1 MRAKGKA
8 PDLASIL
15 PSVRTRG
22 VLVPLIVRPNG
33 GEEICEI
40 GAGKRRYHAALAVAE
55 ESGEAE
61 PLPCAIMAA
70 GDDAAAREA
79 SLIEN
84 VARLDPDE
92 VTRWESFTR
101 LVKEGR
107 RPEEI
112 ALTFG
117 LTELQVKRTL
127 ALGNLLPRIR
137 TLYRRG
143 EIDAATVRHLTL
155 ASKAQQRE
163 WLTLLDDENAH
174 CPTGAQLKAWLFGGA
189 SIPTSAALFDLA
201 SYEGEVVSDLFGED
215 SYFASAEAFWT
226 AQTIAVDA
234 RAEAYREAGWGE
246 VVILPPGPYF
256 QTWEHERRTKRKGGK
271 VNMAVSHRGDVAF
284 HEGYVS
290 LKEARRQE
298 RGDSTGKPQR
308 PEIPAPSP
316 NYNPLPPPT
325 PRLPPLPP

>member
-70 GDDAAAREA
+70 GDDAAALEA

-117 LTELQVKRTL
+117 LTELQVKRTP
-127 ALGNLLPRIR
+127 AARNPLPRLR
-137 TLYRRG
+137 TPYRRG
-143 EIDAATVRHLTL
+143 ANDAATR
-155 ASKAQQRE
+155 
-163 WLTLLDDENAH
+163 
-174 CPTGAQLKAWLFGGA
+174 
-189 SIPTSAALFDLA
+189 
-201 SYEGEVVSDLFGED
+201 
-215 SYFASAEAFWT
+215 
-226 AQTIAVDA
+226 
-234 RAEAYREAGWGE
+234 
-246 VVILPPGPYF
+246 
-256 QTWEHERRTKRKGGK
+256 
-271 VNMAVSHRGDVAF
+271 
-284 HEGYVS
+284 
-290 LKEARRQE
+290 
-298 RGDSTGKPQR
+298 
-308 PEIPAPSP
+308 
-316 NYNPLPPPT
+316 PPP
-325 PRLPPLPP
+325 PPPPHAQPP